1 VFHKE
6 IKMKKILHNKTC
18 LITGATS
25 GIGRSAAIEMSK
37 MGAEICFIA
46 RNPEKA
52 EELNKEIV
60 KLTGKETFY
69 IKADLSSLKE
79 IERAAS
85 EFINSKKDLHI
96 LLNNAGIVNTERK
109 VTVDG
114 IEEVFA
120 VNHLSYFALTLRL
133 LDKLKESSPARVVNV
148 SSAAHKFVRNINFDD
163 INSENSF
170 QTFSVYGQSKLANI
184 LFTRKLSSLLK
195 GSNITVNCLH
205 PGWVSTSLGQQ
216 NNRTLMSSLMGL
228 FSPLLAKNSLK
239 GAETSIFLCSSDEV
253 SEISGEYFANCKI
266 QEVSKGAKDKN
277 DQETLWDLSLQ
288 LTKLKNISY

>member
-1 VFHKE
+1 MNE
-6 IKMKKILHNKTC
+6 ILKNKTC

-25 GIGRSAAIEMSK
+25 GIGRSAAIELSK

-52 EELNKEIV
+52 EDLNKEILN
-60 KLTGKETFY
+60 LTDKEPY
-69 IKADLSSLKE
+69 CIIADLSSLEE

-85 EFINSKKDLHI
+85 EFINSKKYLHI

-133 LDKLKESSPARVVNV
+133 LDKLKASAPARVVNV
-148 SSAAHKFVRNINFDD
+148 SSAAHKFVKKINFDD
-163 INSENSF
+163 INSENSY

-184 LFTRKLSSLLK
+184 LFTKKLAALLK
-195 GSNITVNCLH
+195 ESKITVNCLH

-216 NNRTLMSSLMGL
+216 NDRTFLASLMAF

-239 GAETSIFLCSSDEV
+239 GAETSIYLCSSDKV
-253 SEISGEYFANCKI
+253 SKISGKYFADCKI
-266 QEVSKGAKDKN
+266 KSISEGAPSIITDVIN
-277 DQETLWDLSLQ
+277 
-288 LTKLKNISY
+288 

>member
-1 VFHKE
+1 
-6 IKMKKILHNKTC
+6 
-18 LITGATS
+18 
-25 GIGRSAAIEMSK
+25 

-52 EELNKEIV
+52 EDLNKEILN
-60 KLTGKETFY
+60 LTDKEPY
-69 IKADLSSLKE
+69 CIIADLSSLEE

-85 EFINSKKDLHI
+85 EFINSKKYLHI

-133 LDKLKESSPARVVNV
+133 LDKLKASAPARVVNV
-148 SSAAHKFVRNINFDD
+148 SSAAHKFVKKINFDD
-163 INSENSF
+163 INSENSY

-184 LFTRKLSSLLK
+184 LFTKKLAALLK
-195 GSNITVNCLH
+195 ESKITVNCLH

-216 NNRTLMSSLMGL
+216 NDRTFLASLMSF

-239 GAETSIFLCSSDEV
+239 GAETSIYLCSSDKV
-253 SEISGEYFANCKI
+253 SKISGKYFADCKI
-266 QEVSKGAKDKN
+266 KSISEGAKDKK
-277 DQETLWDLSLQ
+277 DEEALWDLSLQ
-288 LTKLKNISY
+288 LTKLKGISF

>member
-1 VFHKE
+1 MNE
-6 IKMKKILHNKTC
+6 ILKNKTC

-25 GIGRSAAIEMSK
+25 GIGRSAAIELSK

-52 EELNKEIV
+52 EDLNKEILN
-60 KLTGKETFY
+60 LTDKEPY
-69 IKADLSSLKE
+69 CIIADLSSLEE

-85 EFINSKKDLHI
+85 EFINSKKYLHI

-133 LDKLKESSPARVVNV
+133 LDKLKTSAPARVVNV
-148 SSAAHKFVRNINFDD
+148 SSAAHKFVKKINFED
-163 INSENSF
+163 INSENSY
-170 QTFSVYGQSKLANI
+170 QTFNVYGQSKLANI
-184 LFTRKLSSLLK
+184 LFTKKLASLLK
-195 GSNITVNCLH
+195 ESKITVNCLH

-216 NNRTLMSSLMGL
+216 NDRTFLASLMAF

-239 GAETSIFLCSSDEV
+239 GAETSIYLCSSDKV
-253 SEISGEYFANCKI
+253 SKISGKYFADCKI
-266 QEVSKGAKDKN
+266 KSISEGAKDKK
-277 DQETLWDLSLQ
+277 DEEALWDLSLQ
-288 LTKLKNISY
+288 LTKLKGISF